1 MHAANSVAPEDSEAE
16 DCPLPVEQLFNYHRV
31 KESATYVGL
40 AVLALYA
47 PLGIILGCVRIL
59 LLALHL
65 LVLRALPATVSQ
77 HSQLY
82 VAGRVR
88 ARTHTH
94 DSLPGQC
101 HCMRNGNA
109 GISVSFS
116 SRYSDGY
123 RTFARSVLSCAHLFR
138 SERLY
143 TRICFTRW
151 VTGRAHLRTPNPK
164 VMVMNHASNFGELG
178 SLSLPCTHTAAL
190 SHTYPMHAHH
200 H

>member
-88 ARTHTH
+88 ARTPTIHYRGNVTACETGTQVSPFR
-94 DSLPGQC
+94 SLPATRMDTVRSHAPC
-101 HCMRNGNA
+101 YPVLTC
-109 GISVSFS
+109 SVP
-116 SRYSDGY
+116 RD
-123 RTFARSVLSCAHLFR
+123 
-138 SERLY
+138 Y
-143 TRICFTRW
+143 TL
-151 VTGRAHLRTPNPK
+151 AY
-164 VMVMNHASNFGELG
+164 ASPGG
-178 SLSLPCTHTAAL
+178 
-190 SHTYPMHAHH
+190 
-200 H
+200 